1 MSEYTDKM
9 TKAIE
14 ATEREFSKIRA
25 GQASPAILND
35 VRIDYYGTPTPIS
48 QVAKISV
55 PEPRMLLVSPWEKTM
70 VDPIDKAILA
80 ANIGLTPMKDGNCI
94 RVSLPILTTERRQEL
109 AKIARKHAEEGR
121 VAIRNIRR
129 DANDAIKK
137 NKEMPEDEVKKQQDE
152 IQKATDKAIAEI
164 ARLSPKSTVC
174 LPKRKRTSSRCSPG
188 FAWQISLDMS
198 PSLWTATGAGPAAEV
213 SNVSWVTARVPR
225 RLSMLSR
232 WV

>member
-9 TKAIE
+9 EKAIE

-35 VRIDYYGTPTPIS
+35 VRVDYYGTPTPIS

-55 PEPRMLLVSPWEKTM
+55 PEPRMLLVTPWEKPM
-70 VDPIDKAILA
+70 VDPIEKAILA
-80 ANIGLTPMKDGNCI
+80 ANIGVTPMKDGNCI
-94 RVSLPILTTERRQEL
+94 RVTLPILTSERRQEL
-109 AKIARKHAEEGR
+109 AKVARKHAEEGR

-152 IQKATDKAIAEI
+152 IQKATDKYIAKIDALLAEKE
-164 ARLSPKSTVC
+164 ADLLTV
-174 LPKRKRTSSRCSPG
+174 
-188 FAWQISLDMS
+188 
-198 PSLWTATGAGPAAEV
+198 
-213 SNVSWVTARVPR
+213 
-225 RLSMLSR
+225 
-232 WV
+232 

>member
-1 MSEYTDKM
+1 ME
-9 TKAIE
+9 KAIE

-48 QVAKISV
+48 QVAKVSV

-70 VDPIDKAILA
+70 VDPIEKAILA

-94 RVSLPILTTERRQEL
+94 RVSLPILTAERRQEL
-109 AKIARKHAEEGR
+109 AKIVRKHAEEGR

-137 NKEMPEDEVKKQQDE
+137 NKELPEDEVKKQQDE
-152 IQKATDKAIAEI
+152 IQKATDKAIA
-164 ARLSPKSTVC
+164 
-174 LPKRKRTSSRCSPG
+174 
-188 FAWQISLDMS
+188 QIDSL
-198 PSLWTATGAGPAAEV
+198 LAEKEADILKV
-213 SNVSWVTARVPR
+213 
-225 RLSMLSR
+225 
-232 WV
+232 

>member
-1 MSEYTDKM
+1 MAEYTEKM
-9 TKAIE
+9 EKAIE

-35 VRIDYYGTPTPIS
+35 VRIDYYCTPTPIS
-48 QVAKISV
+48 QVAKVSV

-70 VDPIDKAILA
+70 VDPIEKAILA

-129 DANDAIKK
+129 DANDALKK
-137 NKEMPEDEVKKQQDE
+137 NKELPEDEVKKQQDE
-152 IQKATDKAIAEI
+152 IQKATDKAIA
-164 ARLSPKSTVC
+164 
-174 LPKRKRTSSRCSPG
+174 
-188 FAWQISLDMS
+188 QIDSL
-198 PSLWTATGAGPAAEV
+198 LAEKEADILKV
-213 SNVSWVTARVPR
+213 
-225 RLSMLSR
+225 
-232 WV
+232 

>member
-1 MSEYTDKM
+1 MAEYTEKM
-9 TKAIE
+9 EKAIE

-48 QVAKISV
+48 QVAKVSV

-70 VDPIDKAILA
+70 VDPIEKAILA

-109 AKIARKHAEEGR
+109 AKIVRKHAEEGR

-137 NKEMPEDEVKKQQDE
+137 NKDLPEDEVKKQQDE
-152 IQKATDKAIAEI
+152 IQKATDKAIA
-164 ARLSPKSTVC
+164 
-174 LPKRKRTSSRCSPG
+174 
-188 FAWQISLDMS
+188 QIDSL
-198 PSLWTATGAGPAAEV
+198 LAEKEADILKV
-213 SNVSWVTARVPR
+213 
-225 RLSMLSR
+225 
-232 WV
+232 

>member
-1 MSEYTDKM
+1 MAEYTEKM
-9 TKAIE
+9 EKAIE

-48 QVAKISV
+48 QVAKVSV

-70 VDPIDKAILA
+70 VDPIEKAILA

-109 AKIARKHAEEGR
+109 AKIARKHDEEGR

-129 DANDAIKK
+129 DANDSLKK
-137 NKEMPEDEVKKQQDE
+137 NKELPEDEVKKQQDE
-152 IQKATDKAIAEI
+152 IQKATDKAIAKI
-164 ARLSPKSTVC
+164 D
-174 LPKRKRTSSRCSPG
+174 
-188 FAWQISLDMS
+188 SL
-198 PSLWTATGAGPAAEV
+198 LAEKEADILKV
-213 SNVSWVTARVPR
+213 
-225 RLSMLSR
+225 
-232 WV
+232 

>member
-1 MSEYTDKM
+1 MADYSDKM
-9 TKAIE
+9 SKAIE

-48 QVAKISV
+48 QVAKVSV

-70 VDPIDKAILA
+70 VDPIEKAILA

-94 RVSLPILTTERRQEL
+94 RVSLTILTTERRQEL

-129 DANDAIKK
+129 DANDALKK
-137 NKEMPEDEVKKQQDE
+137 NKELPEDEVKKQQDE
-152 IQKATDKAIAEI
+152 IQKATDKAIA
-164 ARLSPKSTVC
+164 
-174 LPKRKRTSSRCSPG
+174 
-188 FAWQISLDMS
+188 QIDSL
-198 PSLWTATGAGPAAEV
+198 LAEKEADILKV
-213 SNVSWVTARVPR
+213 
-225 RLSMLSR
+225 
-232 WV
+232 

>member
-9 TKAIE
+9 SKAIE

-48 QVAKISV
+48 QVAKVSV

-70 VDPIDKAILA
+70 VDPIEKAILA

-152 IQKATDKAIAEI
+152 IQKATDKAIA
-164 ARLSPKSTVC
+164 
-174 LPKRKRTSSRCSPG
+174 
-188 FAWQISLDMS
+188 QIDSL
-198 PSLWTATGAGPAAEV
+198 LAEKEADILKV
-213 SNVSWVTARVPR
+213 
-225 RLSMLSR
+225 
-232 WV
+232 

>member
-1 MSEYTDKM
+1 MSEYSDKM
-9 TKAIE
+9 SKAIE

-48 QVAKISV
+48 QVAKVSV

-70 VDPIDKAILA
+70 VDPIEKAILA

-129 DANDAIKK
+129 DANDSLKK

-152 IQKATDKAIAEI
+152 IQKATDKYIAKI
-164 ARLSPKSTVC
+164 DAL
-174 LPKRKRTSSRCSPG
+174 L
-188 FAWQISLDMS
+188 
-198 PSLWTATGAGPAAEV
+198 AEKEADLLKV
-213 SNVSWVTARVPR
+213 
-225 RLSMLSR
+225 
-232 WV
+232 